1 MNRWNTP
8 PLTENQQTLNALVNY
23 LGSGIIKGVGRKYA
37 RKIVDR
43 FGLQVLDVIELQPQ
57 RLTEIEGIGPS
68 RIAAITAGWQ
78 SHRAVAHIMVFL
90 REKGIS
96 PAYAAK
102 VFKQYGEQAVAVLT
116 ENPYRLAQDIWGIGF
131 KLADQ
136 VAQNMGF
143 ALHAVPRVRAGI
155 LHAITTELGYG
166 HLYIKLDKLKSTTC
180 ELLGISLLEHA
191 AVIKSALHDLY
202 NSQSIKLITHNENH
216 YITLAQHYGTEKGFA
231 LRLKKF
237 MEYGT
242 SEKNHQEL
250 QQSANIQTFDHH
262 SFETSDNATQ
272 AQRPGSVVLN
282 EDQRRGIQACF
293 TNKVTIITGG
303 PGTGKTTLIRK
314 LIEELEAKGLS
325 YKLAAPTGR
334 AAKRMTEGTGRYAL
348 TLHRLLEF
356 DVRTM
361 SFRHNEQYA
370 LPIDYLIVDEASMID
385 IFLAHALIKALP
397 LSAHLVLIGDSDQLP
412 SVGAGAVLNDLI
424 LSNKITTIRLTHI
437 FRQANNSLI
446 VLNAHK
452 VNAGEFPTSYDPGAK
467 RDFLFIKETDVTAV
481 PGHLEKLFRET
492 LPRMGIPHEETTVL
506 VPMHKGPVGT
516 QALNQLLQSMLN
528 HSTQQHVT
536 TRMGTTFKVGDKVMQ
551 LKNNYDKAVFNGDG
565 GIIAFIERDYQNL
578 KVNFDE
584 REIEYHRDEFDELVL
599 AYAIS
604 VHKSQGSEYPAVII
618 PLFMQHFMLL
628 ERNLLYTAITRAK
641 KLCIL
646 IGQPKAIAIAIKN
659 NKGTARTTFLR
670 EFLTSDLVCR

>member
-1 MNRWNTP
+1 MNVWNKP
-8 PLTENQQTLNALVNY
+8 PLTENQQTLNALANY
-23 LGSGIIKGVGRKYA
+23 LGSGMIKGVGRKYA

-143 ALHAVPRVRAGI
+143 APHAVPRVRAGI

-166 HLYIKLDKLKSTTC
+166 HLYIKLEKLKSATC

-191 AVIKSALHDLY
+191 AVMKSALHDLY
-202 NSQSIKLITHNENH
+202 NSQTIKLVSHNNNH
-216 YITLAQHYGTEKGFA
+216 YITLAQYYGTEKGFA
-231 LRLKKF
+231 VRLQKF
-237 MEYGT
+237 MEYAT
-242 SEKNHQEL
+242 SEKHIDSL
-250 QQSANIQTFDHH
+250 QPSVNTQTFDHH
-262 SFETSDNATQ
+262 SFETSDDATQ
-272 AQRPGSVVLN
+272 VQRPGSIVLN
-282 EDQRRGIQACF
+282 EDQRRGIKACF

-334 AAKRMTEGTGRYAL
+334 AAKRMTEGTGRYAV

-385 IFLAHALIKALP
+385 IFLAHAIIKALP
-397 LSAHLVLIGDSDQLP
+397 LSAHLVLIGDADQLP
-412 SVGAGAVLNDLI
+412 SVGAGAMLNDLI

-481 PGHLEKLFRET
+481 PDHLEKLFRET
-492 LPRMGIPHEETTVL
+492 LPRVGIHHEETTVL

-516 QALNQLLQSMLN
+516 QALNQLLQGMLN
-528 HSTQQHVT
+528 SSSQQHIT

-551 LKNNYDKAVFNGDG
+551 LKNNYDKAVFNGDS
-565 GIIAFIERDYQNL
+565 GIIASIESNYQSL
-578 KVNFDE
+578 VVNFDE
-584 REIEYHRDEFDELVL
+584 REIEYDRDEFDQLVL

-670 EFLTSDLVCR
+670 EFLTTDLVCR